1 MLRATV
7 TLLTFSGRSGSTLKV
22 MLRSALSYR
31 PFLRAALLTC
41 TALLSACAPLVWRP
55 GKSPALDLNAAP
67 PDVVLLSV
75 SGRCG
80 PPCAAPRDDWDS
92 LTPRGTVDAV
102 AGAIADAG
110 LKVQVAGYASNA
122 NETFFSKQVL
132 AFQPGF
138 GSLVRDLNRMRST
151 WLAGPNPPRLVLLG
165 HSQGVI
171 WTHYL
176 TRIYPDVPFSLLIDL
191 DGSCTFWGADR
202 ATDQLLVPLNY
213 PAPGLP
219 KPAQACENLTTPAG
233 TLRGKDVVWPNV
245 ERNLEVQSKRLPA
258 RTSSAGGLPVNYLF
272 DLTRNARPDG
282 SRIGIETF
290 ISVREDHSAVS
301 HPNSDAL
308 RWVSE
313 HAAQLA
319 LGWKLQRP
327 TTPQLGEMHTGEVLP
342 GTP

>member
-1 MLRATV
+1 MHALRATV
-7 TLLTFSGRSGSTLKV
+7 TPLTFGGVTGSTVKA
-22 MLRSALSYR
+22 MPRPPLRFRPILS
-31 PFLRAALLTC
+31 AALLTC
-41 TALLSACAPLVWRP
+41 TALLSACAPLSWRP

-102 AGAIADAG
+102 ADALAATG
-110 LKVQVAGYASNA
+110 LSVQVGGYASNA
-122 NETFFSKQVL
+122 NEIFFSKQVL

-138 GSLVRDLNRMRST
+138 GALVRDLDRMKST

-202 ATDQLLVPLNY
+202 ATDRPLIPLNY
-213 PAPGLP
+213 PAPGQP
-219 KPAQACENLTTPAG
+219 KPAQACDNLSTPAG

-258 RTSSAGGLPVNYLF
+258 RTSPAGGLPVNYLF

-282 SRIGIETF
+282 SRTGIETF

-319 LGWKLQRP
+319 LSWKLQRSDEVQTGNAP
-327 TTPQLGEMHTGEVLP
+327 T

>member
-1 MLRATV
+1 MP
-7 TLLTFSGRSGSTLKV
+7 
-22 MLRSALSYR
+22 R
-31 PFLRAALLTC
+31 PPLPIRPTSVAALLTA
-41 TALLSACAPLVWRP
+41 ALLSSCAPLTWRP
-55 GKSPALDLNAAP
+55 GASPALNLNAAP

-102 AGAIADAG
+102 ANALAATG
-110 LKVQVAGYASNA
+110 LSVQVAGYASNA
-122 NETFFSKQVL
+122 NETFFSRQVL

-138 GSLVRDLNRMRST
+138 GALVRDLDRMKTS

-176 TRIYPDVPFSLLIDL
+176 TRINPDVRFSLLIDL
-191 DGSCTFWGADR
+191 DGSCTFWTADR
-202 ATDQLLVPLNY
+202 ATDRPPVPLNY

-219 KPAQACENLTTPAG
+219 KPAQACDNLATSAG

-258 RTSSAGGLPVNYLF
+258 RTSPAGGLPINYLF

-282 SRIGIETF
+282 SRTGIETF
-290 ISVREDHSAVS
+290 VSVREDHSAIS
-301 HPNSDAL
+301 SPRSDAV
-308 RWVSE
+308 RWISE
-313 HAAQLA
+313 HATQLTV
-319 LGWKLQRP
+319 GWKLQRP
-327 TTPQLGEMHTGEVLP
+327 DQIQTDQIQTGDAAP

>member
-1 MLRATV
+1 MPWPPLR
-7 TLLTFSGRSGSTLKV
+7 FRPI
-22 MLRSALSYR
+22 LS
-31 PFLRAALLTC
+31 AALLTC
-41 TALLSACAPLVWRP
+41 TALLSACAPLSWRP

-102 AGAIADAG
+102 ADALAATG
-110 LKVQVAGYASNA
+110 LSVQVGGYASNA

-138 GSLVRDLNRMRST
+138 GALVRDLDRMKST

-202 ATDQLLVPLNY
+202 ATDRPLIPLNY
-213 PAPGLP
+213 PAPGQP
-219 KPAQACENLTTPAG
+219 KPAQACDNLSTPAG

-258 RTSSAGGLPVNYLF
+258 RTSPAGGLPVNYLF

-282 SRIGIETF
+282 SRTGIETF

-319 LGWKLQRP
+319 LSWKLQRSDEVQTGNAP
-327 TTPQLGEMHTGEVLP
+327 T